1 MVNTKK
7 SLSPGASAQRGF
19 SLVEALVVVMVI
31 LVIAA
36 IAIPS
41 LIQSRM
47 KANEAAA
54 VASMKTIQTA
64 ETLYSTEFP
73 EEGFAPSLA
82 VLGPNGTDCSN
93 AGPTNSC
100 IIMDDALAS
109 GLKSGYI
116 FVLTGD
122 GNTPT
127 RAYTLTASPESSS
140 ASGRCTFS
148 SNQTGLISKTVSGS
162 GSGSGTFT
170 VGTSGTC
177 D

>member
-1 MVNTKK
+1 
-7 SLSPGASAQRGF
+7 
-19 SLVEALVVVMVI
+19 MVI

-47 KANEAAA
+47 RANEAAA
-54 VASMKTIQTA
+54 VASMKTVQTA

-73 EEGFAPSLA
+73 EEGFATSLA
-82 VLGPNGTDCSN
+82 ELGPNGTDCSN

-122 GNTPT
+122 GTSPT
-127 RAYTLTASPESSS
+127 RGYSLTATPDSGS

-148 SNQTGLISKTVSGS
+148 SNQTGLISKSSSGS

-170 VGTSGTC
+170 VGSGGTC